1 MTKEKKKIKKKC
13 EDRKKI
19 KKKQYIII
27 KKNLKTIFIYLREK
41 IFFWF
46 LIII

>member
-1 MTKEKKKIKKKC
+1 MTKEKKKIKTKC